1 MEIMINNDESDNND
15 HDADVYA
22 ILMLMMF
29 LIYLLILH
37 CSISQIGPV
46 DILVNNAGITKD
58 MLAMMM
64 KPEDFTGVI
73 DVNLNGVFFCSQAA
87 FMR

>member
-1 MEIMINNDESDNND
+1 
-15 HDADVYA
+15 
-22 ILMLMMF
+22 
-29 LIYLLILH
+29 
-37 CSISQIGPV
+37 
-46 DILVNNAGITKD
+46 

>member
-1 MEIMINNDESDNND
+1 MEINYISDNEYFKYN
-15 HDADVYA
+15 
-22 ILMLMMF
+22 I
-29 LIYLLILH
+29 ILH
-37 CSISQIGPV
+37 YSIQQIGPV